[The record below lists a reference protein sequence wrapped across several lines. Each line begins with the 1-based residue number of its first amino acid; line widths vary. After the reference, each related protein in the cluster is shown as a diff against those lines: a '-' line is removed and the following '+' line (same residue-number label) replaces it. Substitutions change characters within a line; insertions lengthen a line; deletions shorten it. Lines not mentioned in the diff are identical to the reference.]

1 MARIL
6 YLNIHDLDYPRN
18 RRVREFLVSQGH
30 NVVCVSRGNK
40 KGFFADIVRV
50 LISGLRAGREF
61 DYVVLSEFSVQF
73 AAAAR
78 LVASRFR
85 APLITDAFVGLY
97 ETNVLDWQQI
107 SARSPKA
114 IIMRAL
120 DRMALT
126 LSSLCLIDT
135 DLRAERLRESTR
147 TPVMSIPVGAPD
159 WATWRPIEDKS
170 NKVKVLYYGNY
181 IRLHG
186 LDFVLDSIARME
198 NKDSFRFTFLGD
210 GKDRTRITSKCR
222 ELGLAELIDF
232 VDPVPESELA
242 DVISQHSVVLGI
254 FGTSEKAE
262 TVIANKVWQGLACG
276 KPVITRES
284 LALRELDP
292 IVGAQLITVDVD
304 DPRSLGSALTS
315 VERVHNDAYPDASSL
330 LSDYVADRY
339 RSLASAIR

>member
-6 YLNIHDLDYPRN
+6 YLNIHDLYYPRN

-30 NVVCVSRGNK
+30 EVVCVSRPSK
-40 KGFFADIVRV
+40 RGFFADIVRV
-50 LISGLRAGREF
+50 LTCGLRAGREF
-61 DYVVLSEFSVQF
+61 DYVILSEFSVQF
-73 AAAAR
+73 AIAAKV
-78 LVASRFR
+78 VAARFR

-114 IIMRAL
+114 IVMKSL

-135 DLRAERLRESTR
+135 DLRAERLRKSTR
-147 TPVMSIPVGAPD
+147 TPVLCIPVGAPK
-159 WATWRPIEDKS
+159 WAKWRKVDDE
-170 NKVKVLYYGNY
+170 NGKVKVLYYGNY

-186 LDFVLDSIARME
+186 LDFVLDSISRME
-198 NKDSFRFTFLGD
+198 SREGFSFTFVGD
-210 GKDRTRITSKCR
+210 GNDRARIVSRCS
-222 ELGLAELIDF
+222 ELGLAELIEF

-242 DVISQHSVVLGI
+242 DLINRHSVILGI

-284 LALRELDP
+284 LALRELAP
-292 IVGAQLITVDVD
+292 IVGAQLMTVDVD
-304 DPRSLGSALTS
+304 DPRSLANALAS
-315 VERVHNDAYPDASSL
+315 VEMVSHEAYPDASTL
-330 LSDYVADRY
+330 LSDYVAKRY